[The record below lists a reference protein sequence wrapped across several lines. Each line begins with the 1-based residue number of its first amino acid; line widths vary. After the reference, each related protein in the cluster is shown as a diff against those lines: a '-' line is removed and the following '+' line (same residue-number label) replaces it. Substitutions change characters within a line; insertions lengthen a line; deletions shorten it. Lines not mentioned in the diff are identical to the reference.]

1 MADPKSKNDRKIGKA
16 KDEKFSKLITNESDD
31 GWCYHWK
38 YRDLE
43 PKMWVKDNISFIIN
57 NIWE

>member
-38 YRDLE
+38 YRDS
-43 PKMWVKDNISFIIN
+43 DIIYN
-57 NIWE
+57 